1 MEMEAQVFLE
11 SMGEAEGHLGP
22 MDRLVDA
29 LIGHD
34 SAGKHLLI
42 TIVNICS

>member
-1 MEMEAQVFLE
+1 MEMESRVFLE
-11 SMGEAEGHLGP
+11 LVGKAEEHLGP
-22 MDRLVDA
+22 MDRLLDA

-42 TIVNICS
+42 TIVNLCS